1 MHQPR
6 NFIYV
11 LVLATILAVS
21 PDRAWAHAIIVES
34 TPKMNGMITEPL
46 LKVKLRF
53 NSQIDDSRSK
63 LTLVSRDGTSHAM
76 KLSQQTSPDLLLAEV
91 PNLHPGKYQ
100 LHWQVLASDG
110 HITRGSIPFSV
121 VL

>member
-34 TPKMNGMITEPL
+34 TPKMNGVVTGPL
-46 LKVKLRF
+46 LEVKLRF
-53 NSQIDDSRSK
+53 NSRIDGSRSNGR
-63 LTLVSRDGTSHAM
+63 LRTPRHQHSESLLGLARPRPDFEMRDRADRGQS
-76 KLSQQTSPDLLLAEV
+76 LAAK
-91 PNLHPGKYQ
+91 PK
-100 LHWQVLASDG
+100 
-110 HITRGSIPFSV
+110 
-121 VL
+121 